1 MRGRGE
7 GEAIAP
13 MIVLLLKN
21 CSSHADENLKL
32 LLCSCSY
39 VMHVMLMSRLIT
51 KLECVQ
57 IREKPPF
64 TGDNKVWQ
72 SPSH

>member
-13 MIVLLLKN
+13 MIVLLPKT
-21 CSSHADENLKL
+21 CSSHAGENFKTP
-32 LLCSCSY
+32 
-39 VMHVMLMSRLIT
+39 VMLMSRLIT

-57 IREKPPF
+57 IREK
-64 TGDNKVWQ
+64 NL
-72 SPSH
+72 PSQVIIKSGNLLLTEK

>member
-1 MRGRGE
+1 MREGGE

-13 MIVLLLKN
+13 IIVLLLKH

-32 LLCSCSY
+32 LLCSY

-51 KLECVQ
+51 KLKCVQ